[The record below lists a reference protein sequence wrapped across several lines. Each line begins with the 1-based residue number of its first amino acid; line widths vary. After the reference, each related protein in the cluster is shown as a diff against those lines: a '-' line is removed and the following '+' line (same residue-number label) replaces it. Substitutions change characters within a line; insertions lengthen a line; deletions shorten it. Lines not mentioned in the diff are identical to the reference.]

1 MELRKRR
8 GLMITMIVLT
18 IGIPTIFLTI
28 RLLLHA
34 FDPHTYGPAGDYHTF
49 NGVTVGVLYL
59 FAFIVGATLGCTAG
73 SVDLDEGMFTQLV
86 VTGRSRM
93 ALYLARIPAAI
104 AIIVPMVAVA
114 FTVIRAECVFSAP
127 TTYSF
132 QGVTVPL
139 GLSQSGYESW
149 AADHRDLI
157 ICDLPFSGPC
167 SGPTQPDTP
176 LTRAQAVE
184 EARQDY
190 PS

>member
-157 ICDLPFSGPC
+157 ICDLPSAGRAAARR
-167 SGPTQPDTP
+167 SQ
-176 LTRAQAVE
+176 TR
-184 EARQDY
+184 
-190 PS
+190 P